1 MTAAAAPI
9 AVDRAKKK
17 RRDYSDFIASKVK
30 KIQPDGFSPADSTLN
45 ANLFPWQADIVRW
58 ACRLGRA
65 SLFAS
70 CGLGKTPM
78 QLAWLDA
85 IVREGH
91 GKTTLILCPLAVAQQ
106 TRREAEKF
114 HIATECRVVRE
125 QSEVRPGINI
135 TNYDR
140 LEKFDAASFDAVVLD
155 ESSVLKNR
163 QMGKTKKK
171 IIAAFGGCRFR
182 LACTATPA
190 PNDLPELAGHSEFM
204 GLMREQE
211 MLSMFFVH
219 DSSNTSEWRL
229 KGHGAKA
236 FWRWVSSWA
245 VSLDKPSDLGDFS
258 DDGYILPP
266 LSIEEI
272 VIEDDKSSVPGGFL
286 FNKGA
291 LSATG
296 VHAEKRS
303 TARKRAEAVAERVNA
318 SGDIPWLVWCD
329 TDYEADELKELVDG
343 SYEIRGSD
351 SIDDK
356 ERILEGFSKGDIKR
370 LVSKP
375 SLSGHGVNWQH
386 CCNMSFI
393 GLSYSFEQL
402 YQAIR
407 RCWRFGQTKPVNVY
421 IYSTETEYAINAS
434 VWGKQKMHEAMKSE
448 MAALVREFQREN
460 VYGETMLKV
469 DDRKCEEMELPSWL

>member
-1 MTAAAAPI
+1 MQSSKTYREFLDRKHVRQQRTGF
-9 AVDRAKKK
+9 AVA
-17 RRDYSDFIASKVK
+17 
-30 KIQPDGFSPADSTLN
+30 DGDIN
-45 ANLFPWQADIVRW
+45 ARLFPWQREIVRW

-85 IVREGH
+85 IVRGGH

-106 TRREAEKF
+106 TKREAEKF
-114 HIATECRVVRE
+114 GIETEARVVRE
-125 QSEVRPGINI
+125 QGEVRPGINI

-140 LEKFDAASFDAVVLD
+140 LEKFDASRFDAVVLD
-155 ESSVLKNR
+155 ESSILKSR
-163 QMGKTKKK
+163 GMAKTKKK
-171 IIAAFGGCRFR
+171 ILAAFAGCRFR

-190 PNDLPELAGHSEFM
+190 PNDLTELAGHSEFM

-219 DSSNTSEWRL
+219 DSSNTSDWRL

-245 VSLDKPSDLGDFS
+245 VSIDKPSDLGDFS
-258 DDGYILPP
+258 DDGYNLPP
-266 LSIEEI
+266 LNIEEI
-272 VIEDDKSSVPGGFL
+272 VIEDDKGCVPGGFL

-303 TARKRAEAVAERVNA
+303 TARKRADAVAERVNT
-318 SGDIPWLVWCD
+318 SGNIPWLVWCD
-329 TDYEADELKELVDG
+329 TDYEADELKAMVRDCEEIKG
-343 SYEIRGSD
+343 SY
-351 SIDDK
+351 SIDEK
-356 ERILEGFSKGDIKR
+356 ERILEGFSKGEIKR

-393 GLSYSFEQL
+393 GLSYSFEQM

-407 RCWRFGQTKPVNVY
+407 RCWRFGQTRTVNVY
-421 IYSTETEYAINAS
+421 IYSTETEYAINAA
-434 VWGKQKMHEAMKSE
+434 VWGKQKMHDAMKSE
-448 MAALVREFQREN
+448 MAALVREFQIESVFGR
-460 VYGETMLKV
+460 VALKSIETKSIP
-469 DDRKCEEMELPSWL
+469 MELPSWL